1 WRGYDAK
8 TAVMTVLPLP
18 PSLSRLPPATD
29 LVMAALAAATVVVA
43 EDGSGSGGYL
53 LQCGVLIWDVNFVGI
68 LDFDL
73 GLQLSDFVIH
83 AAFQPECL
91 KPILSYKGMGWLIS
105 V

>member
-1 WRGYDAK
+1 
-8 TAVMTVLPLP
+8 M
-18 PSLSRLPPATD
+18 AT
-29 LVMAALAAATVVVA
+29 LAAATVVVA
-43 EDGSGSGGYL
+43 EDGSGSGGYFL
-53 LQCGVLIWDVNFVGI
+53 LECGVLIWDVNFVGI